1 MALSSQR
8 AFGGGKDW
16 SARWR
21 NVLEKP
27 FCILQEARN
36 CAIRVST
43 HRCDF
48 PLNKGWTTSVGA
60 PILNRRSI
68 YTLAVEFPQTKA
80 NEMPERPPQS
90 STLAE
95 PPHPPGVINCAAYAD
110 GVRVANVAI
119 ADISEELKHEDRF
132 VWVGLFEPDEQLL
145 REIQEEFQLHD
156 LAIEDAHSAH
166 QRPKL
171 EPYGNTL
178 FVVLRTAHLAGEPQH
193 VEFAETHVFV
203 GPRFVV
209 SVRHGSLQSHV
220 GLRARCEASKHLLAK
235 GPGFVLYALMDFVVD
250 QYFPILEALEER
262 VVELEE
268 VVLDEK
274 FIQQTT
280 SRIYHLKRELL
291 SIKRAVSPLV
301 DISSRLMR
309 FDVELI
315 PEGTKPYF
323 RHVYDHAMRIN
334 EMADTLREVLATA
347 LNANLSV
354 ISVSQNKDTKRLA
367 AWAAIIAAPTAI
379 AGIYGMNFES
389 MPELHWRYGYA
400 LVIGIIL
407 VVCTVLWLGFKRS
420 GWL

>member
-1 MALSSQR
+1 M
-8 AFGGGKDW
+8 
-16 SARWR
+16 
-21 NVLEKP
+21 
-27 FCILQEARN
+27 QE
-36 CAIRVST
+36 T
-43 HRCDF
+43 
-48 PLNKGWTTSVGA
+48 
-60 PILNRRSI
+60 
-68 YTLAVEFPQTKA
+68 
-80 NEMPERPPQS
+80 PPPS
-90 STLAE
+90 STLTEA
-95 PPHPPGVINCAAYAD
+95 PKRPGVIDCAAYAD
-110 GVRVANVAI
+110 GVRVATVAI
-119 ADISEELKHEDRF
+119 ADISEELQHEDRF
-132 VWVGLFEPDEQLL
+132 VWVGLFEPDEELL
-145 REIQEEFQLHD
+145 REIQEEFGLHD

-171 EPYGNTL
+171 EQYGNSL
-178 FVVLRTAHLAGEPQH
+178 FVVLRTAHLVGEPQH
-193 VEFAETHVFV
+193 VEFAETHLFV

-291 SIKRAVSPLV
+291 SIKRTVSPLV

-309 FDVELI
+309 FDLELI
-315 PEGTKPYF
+315 PEDTKPYF
-323 RHVYDHAMRIN
+323 RHVYDHALRIN

-379 AGIYGMNFES
+379 AGIYGMNFDY
-389 MPELHWRYGYA
+389 MPELSWRYGYVVVVA
-400 LVIGIIL
+400 IIL
-407 VVCTVLWLGFKRS
+407 VVCAGLWLGFKRS